1 MPSSSHIQTRPHYE
15 EKNVGWM
22 PFSAAGNTTPF
33 LHGLTK
39 RHPQE
44 NTAVPNFG
52 SEDRT
57 SLNRN
62 CVCIYTCISSLTAFN
77 ETCLSLPVRILCK
90 PPIHTFSFA
99 HLNFQA
105 IFFLQIS
112 CYQPPCPPVPLG
124 VLKWALEL
132 IEQHLQLQFLF
143 RSLREHCSHS
153 SHTNPKISFCSSGLM
168 CNAQV
173 YATKRSIC
181 QTFREVISFPFLIS
195 RF

>member
-1 MPSSSHIQTRPHYE
+1 MLSSSHIQTRPHYE

-22 PFSAAGNTTPF
+22 PFSAARNTAPF
-33 LHGLTK
+33 LHDLAK
-39 RHPQE
+39 RYPQE

-77 ETCLSLPVRILCK
+77 ETCLPLPVRILRK
-90 PPIHTFSFA
+90 PPTHTFTFA

-105 IFFLQIS
+105 IFFLQIF

-124 VLKWALEL
+124 VLK
-132 IEQHLQLQFLF
+132 
-143 RSLREHCSHS
+143 
-153 SHTNPKISFCSSGLM
+153 
-168 CNAQV
+168 
-173 YATKRSIC
+173 
-181 QTFREVISFPFLIS
+181 
-195 RF
+195 